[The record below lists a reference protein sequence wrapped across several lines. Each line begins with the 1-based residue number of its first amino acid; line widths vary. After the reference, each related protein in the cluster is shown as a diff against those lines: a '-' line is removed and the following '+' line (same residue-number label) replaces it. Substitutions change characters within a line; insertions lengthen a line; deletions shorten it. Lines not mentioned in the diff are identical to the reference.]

1 MVVKASSPI
10 GPRAWSFCVLM
21 PISAPK
27 PNSFP
32 SVKRVEAFTYTAE
45 ASTNF
50 GISKRYY
57 N

>member
-45 ASTNF
+45 ASANF
-50 GISKRYY
+50 WNFKALL
-57 N
+57 